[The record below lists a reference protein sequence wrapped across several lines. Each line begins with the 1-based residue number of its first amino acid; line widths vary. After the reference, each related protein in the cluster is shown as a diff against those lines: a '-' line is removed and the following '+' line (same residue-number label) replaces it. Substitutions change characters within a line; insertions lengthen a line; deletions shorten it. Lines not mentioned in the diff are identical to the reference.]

1 MKATRGRVRTP
12 KACAKRSTRVRRFYG
27 KRFGSAMRFRIAFLA
42 TDFILFLLFIG
53 RFSARG
59 LRLCGFGDQKFLPNL
74 QFSWVVNV
82 INRDQ
87 VVVGDLQFL
96 CDSGWIIAL
105 LHNVSL
111 S

>member
-42 TDFILFLLFIG
+42 TDFILFFLFIR

-59 LRLCGFGDQKFLPNL
+59 LRLCGFGDQKFLP
-74 QFSWVVNV
+74 
-82 INRDQ
+82 
-87 VVVGDLQFL
+87 DLQFVVGRQ
-96 CDSGWIIAL
+96 CD
-105 LHNVSL
+105 
-111 S
+111 

>member
-1 MKATRGRVRTP
+1 
-12 KACAKRSTRVRRFYG
+12 
-27 KRFGSAMRFRIAFLA
+27 MRFRIAFLA

-59 LRLCGFGDQKFLPNL
+59 LRLCGFGDQKFLPDL
-74 QFSWVVNV
+74 QFAWVVNV
-82 INRDQ
+82 IDGDQ
-87 VVVGDLQFL
+87 IPVGDFQFL